1 MFPLYSDR
9 PLSRFPFVTLL
20 LIIANTVVFVVQMT
34 GEGSVTRS
42 VMLYGMIPYDIFHP
56 GWADVPGRIPTSL
69 TVISSMFSHGGFLH
83 LAANMLYLWVFGR
96 NVEDDFGRVRFLL
109 FYLSAGILASL
120 AFAAAFPS
128 GTIPLVGASGA
139 IAGVLGVYFLRFP
152 FSRIYCLV
160 ILFIFIRIIPLPA
173 FIMLGFWFVV
183 QLSASMTSVATSAD
197 SAGHGGVA
205 WITHV
210 AGFVVGI
217 VWTILEMRR
226 RYYARKRDSW

>member
-9 PLSRFPFVTLL
+9 PLSRFPLVTLL
-20 LIIANTVVFVVQMT
+20 FVFVNTAVFIWQAM
-34 GEGSVTRS
+34 GDGSIERS

-56 GWADVPGRIPTSL
+56 GSSYIPGRVPTSL
-69 TVISSMFSHGGFLH
+69 TVLTCMFSHGGLLH
-83 LAANMLYLWVFGR
+83 LVGNMLYLWVFGR
-96 NVEDDFGRVRFLL
+96 NVEDDFGHLRFFV
-109 FYLSAGILASL
+109 FYMSAGILASL

-128 GTIPLVGASGA
+128 GTVPLVGASGA
-139 IAGVLGVYFLRFP
+139 IAGILGVYFLRFP

-160 ILFIFIRIIPLPA
+160 ILFIIVRIVPIPA
-173 FIMLGFWFVV
+173 FVILGFWFVV
-183 QLSASMTSVATSAD
+183 QLSASMTSVAISAD

-217 VWTILEMRR
+217 IWTILEMRR
-226 RYYARKRDSW
+226 RYYGKKRDSW